1 MITGSQGRRNFLAQI
16 LCGLHNSFHNFSINK
31 IMKLTERSLPTNQVL
46 LPVTLVIACGVH
58 LRVCLN
64 KISQK
69 GGVIEGQ

>member
-1 MITGSQGRRNFLAQI
+1 
-16 LCGLHNSFHNFSINK
+16 
-31 IMKLTERSLPTNQVL
+31 MKLTERSLPTNQVL